1 MASVFAFLHHI
12 AAFTLVAALALEFVI
27 VRGELNVRSARQ
39 LLVIDAILGA
49 SAGVV
54 LVAGLL
60 RVFYFEK
67 GASYYFSSVPFLVK
81 ASLFVIVALLSI
93 YPTVEFMGWRKTI
106 REGRVP
112 VVAADKMRR
121 IRSILHW
128 ELAAVVV
135 LILCAVLMA
144 RGVGALA

>member
-12 AAFTLVAALALEFVI
+12 AAFMLVAALALEFVI
-27 VRGELNVRSARQ
+27 VRGELSVRNARQ

-67 GASYYFSSVPFLVK
+67 GAAYYFSSVPFLVK

-93 YPTVEFMGWRKTI
+93 YPTVEFLGWRKAI

-144 RGVGALA
+144 RGVGTLA

>member
-39 LLVIDAILGA
+39 LLGIDAILGA